1 MRLTVSDG
9 ARQKLH
15 YEAIHS
21 DYEDHYYDSESMA
34 FRERFYYDPLFAGL
48 DLNYCSVADL
58 ASGSGH
64 TSLAVLRRFQNAA
77 VTGFDISRVACEA
90 YRHNVGKPCLEADL
104 TKPFEYP
111 DKFDFAVIVGG
122 LHHCVA
128 DLPIALRNVAQLL
141 KPGGR
146 FLLLE
151 PNMECVLEGAR
162 RLWYRTDKYF
172 DAKTERALSHSEI
185 LHQAG
190 EQFRGEGVGYYGG
203 PGYFLISQSLLFRI
217 PKPVK
222 RVISPPL
229 MVVEALFNR
238 VSTRWIHP
246 YFIARWVRNSD
257 KPA

>member
-1 MRLTVSDG
+1 MRLMVSDST
-9 ARQKLH
+9 RQKLH

-21 DYEDHYYDSESMA
+21 DYEDHYYNSESMV

-48 DLNYCSVADL
+48 DLNFCNVADL

-64 TSLAVLRRFQNAA
+64 TSLAVLRRFPKAA
-77 VTGFDISRVACEA
+77 VTGFDISRAACEA

-104 TKPFEYP
+104 TKPFDYP
-111 DKFDFAVIVGG
+111 GRFDIAVIVGG

-128 DLPIALRNVAQLL
+128 NLPAAMRNVAQLL

-151 PNMECVLEGAR
+151 PNMEFVLEGPR
-162 RLWYRTDKYF
+162 KLWYRIDKYF
-172 DAKTERALSHSEI
+172 DAKNERALSHSEI
-185 LHQAG
+185 LCQAG
-190 EQFRGEGVGYYGG
+190 EQFRGESVAYYGG

-238 VSTRWIHP
+238 VSARWIHP

-257 KPA
+257 TPA